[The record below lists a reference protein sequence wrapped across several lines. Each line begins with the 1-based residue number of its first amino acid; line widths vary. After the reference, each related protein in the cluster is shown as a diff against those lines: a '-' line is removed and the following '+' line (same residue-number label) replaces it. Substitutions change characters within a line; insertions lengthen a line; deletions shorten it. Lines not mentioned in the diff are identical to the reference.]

1 MFVTGCASPH
11 WERCRSRLE
20 TILRSPASP
29 PAPRRTERGGAP
41 HDRPPRAC
49 PKGPTGSDF
58 LPHRR
63 FDGAANFSHAAGSKE
78 PPLSANPAGLS
89 LSDALG
95 LGRLAIDAADGL
107 AALVEHLH
115 TSILET
121 PGIAPL
127 GQGVSGA

>member
-1 MFVTGCASPH
+1 M
-11 WERCRSRLE
+11 
-20 TILRSPASP
+20 
-29 PAPRRTERGGAP
+29 
-41 HDRPPRAC
+41 
-49 PKGPTGSDF
+49 
-58 LPHRR
+58 
-63 FDGAANFSHAAGSKE
+63 
-78 PPLSANPAGLS
+78 SANPAGLS